1 MPIDYAFF
9 DLDRYEQSIS
19 DEGKKEFRVRPLS
32 DEDVARH
39 PEAADGDVKSEKS
52 AKSKKKHVHKWLRK
66 QHKKRGSYEVD
77 LLTKFGDTSRLN
89 SDKSSSEAAFDE
101 ENDKFSKSDDSCS
114 LSRSSFSFKDQH
126 SLIEEEGNVLP
137 KTIEDIRKETGT
149 QVLLLS
155 SKYVTGPR
163 RVGDERLWNSRN
175 LRCAHCL
182 GKCPVC
188 SIACCVY
195 EEARRKMAK
204 SSSDCD
210 KAAAAELVQIIEG
223 FGSKVKDMSTFSL
236 CSILGGCGRRVCPDC
251 SGICPTNICRDVQ
264 CKDCKPDPWEPC
276 NWHDF

>member
-137 KTIEDIRKETGT
+137 KTVSTLFLKRYQLKSTDNGKRLKISAKKPELRSSCCPRNMLLVHVESATRDFGT
-149 QVLLLS
+149 AGIYVVLTVSANAPSAASRAVYMKKHDARWLSRALTVTKLLL
-155 SKYVTGPR
+155 
-163 RVGDERLWNSRN
+163 RN
-175 LRCAHCL
+175 L
-182 GKCPVC
+182 
-188 SIACCVY
+188 S
-195 EEARRKMAK
+195 K
-204 SSSDCD
+204 S
-210 KAAAAELVQIIEG
+210 
-223 FGSKVKDMSTFSL
+223 
-236 CSILGGCGRRVCPDC
+236 
-251 SGICPTNICRDVQ
+251 
-264 CKDCKPDPWEPC
+264 
-276 NWHDF
+276 